1 MIIYFYTL
9 YLQVSVIGCNICLL
23 EITLGEKR
31 MPLTTFDVE
40 TMTTSIDYT
49 KLGDTKQVYFLTK
62 QFEVKTSNGWS
73 NNINRVLH
81 DTLVNPRFDDM
92 NLNIVIW
99 FSSDDILKAL
109 DTIEEDYADCFT
121 DEINIMKDMVN
132 EYYDSEWIVEYGF

>member
-1 MIIYFYTL
+1 
-9 YLQVSVIGCNICLL
+9 
-23 EITLGEKR
+23 
-31 MPLTTFDVE
+31 MPKTTFDVK
-40 TMTTSIDYT
+40 TMTTSQDYT
-49 KLGDTKQVYFLTK
+49 NLGDVKQVYFLTE
-62 QFEVKTSNGWS
+62 QFEVKTPNGWS

-92 NLNIVIW
+92 NLNITIW

>member
-1 MIIYFYTL
+1 M
-9 YLQVSVIGCNICLL
+9 QVSVVGCNICLL

-62 QFEVKTSNGWS
+62 QFEVKTPNGWS

-92 NLNIVIW
+92 NLNITIW
-99 FSSDDILKAL
+99 FSSDDILNAL
-109 DTIEEDYADCFT
+109 DTMEKDYSGVFT
-121 DEINIMKDMVN
+121 DDINKMKDLVN